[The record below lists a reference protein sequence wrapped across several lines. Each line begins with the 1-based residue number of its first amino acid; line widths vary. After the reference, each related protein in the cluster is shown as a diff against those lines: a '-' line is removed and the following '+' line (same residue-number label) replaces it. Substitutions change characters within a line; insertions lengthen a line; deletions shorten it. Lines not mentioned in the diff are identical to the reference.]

1 MDSMTLIAIASIVIA
16 GITTSLGC
24 VAPALAEGRS
34 VASALTGPTPSI
46 TAATALW
53 PDISPTSWLK

>member
-1 MDSMTLIAIASIVIA
+1 MAASSPAI
-16 GITTSLGC
+16 
-24 VAPALAEGRS
+24 S